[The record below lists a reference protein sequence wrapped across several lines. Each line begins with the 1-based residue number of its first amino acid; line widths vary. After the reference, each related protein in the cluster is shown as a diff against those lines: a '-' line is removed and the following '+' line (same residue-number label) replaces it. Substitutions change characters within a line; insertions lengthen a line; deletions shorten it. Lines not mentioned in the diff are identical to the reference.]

1 MSSFI
6 KRRNMKTKD
15 YTNKFTS
22 EEIKKGKLLSII
34 SYFGVLSL
42 IPFLT
47 SNNKYVLYHS
57 KQGIRLTLI
66 YTVLLLILIPLNKIN
81 YLWKIIDILIPIII
95 IISLAIS
102 IIGIYDVIRGKA
114 KELPIL
120 NKIFKFKIKESK

>member
-1 MSSFI
+1 
-6 KRRNMKTKD
+6 MKTKD

-22 EEIKKGKLLSII
+22 EEIKRGKLLSII

-81 YLWKIIDILIPIII
+81 FLWKIILRI
-95 IISLAIS
+95 
-102 IIGIYDVIRGKA
+102 
-114 KELPIL
+114 
-120 NKIFKFKIKESK
+120 